1 MFDFHQGVSDPD
13 GEYDEGRIDDYSNDL
28 LIAFNASDEAQLLS
42 DRQNWSQLMLE
53 YGFNHVGVSPAKMTR
68 RDFEEVLFEIFPRKV
83 STGADQAESIIA
95 ELRAFWTFAARQFAA
110 RNAATIL
117 ACLNDRAEERLRTE
131 LSNPA
136 NYGMAK
142 SMFMIGSQSGFDMTS
157 QEGLLAFQMAYN
169 AKLQAGQ
176 IDPLPRGG
184 LQVERSSPL
193 THDQMKQK
201 RKDKKRQRE
210 NKKRNRLR

>member
-53 YGFNHVGVSPAKMTR
+53 YGFSHVGVSPAKMTR

-83 STGADQAESIIA
+83 STGADQTESIIA

-110 RNAATIL
+110 RNHRRSPRTFLRRRFANPPTFAAP
-117 ACLNDRAEERLRTE
+117 
-131 LSNPA
+131 PA
-136 NYGMAK
+136 G
-142 SMFMIGSQSGFDMTS
+142 T
-157 QEGLLAFQMAYN
+157 
-169 AKLQAGQ
+169 
-176 IDPLPRGG
+176 
-184 LQVERSSPL
+184 
-193 THDQMKQK
+193 
-201 RKDKKRQRE
+201 DKH
-210 NKKRNRLR
+210 LVASA